1 MQSSCHIPL
10 SLDTHTFSPKITKTL
25 TIREGQNRGL
35 ASIKNICYSVRPGSP
50 GAGRL
55 SLRLTEGLLSLR
67 SYERRDVNDYICG
80 VDPILYLHCWT
91 CQSVLP
97 DFQGQKVNGRHYRN

>member
-1 MQSSCHIPL
+1 MRV
-10 SLDTHTFSPKITKTL
+10 KIGDYANFKIYAIL
-25 TIREGQNRGL
+25 
-35 ASIKNICYSVRPGSP
+35 YVRAT

-55 SLRLTEGLLSLR
+55 SLRFAEGLLSLR

-97 DFQGQKVNGRHYRN
+97 DFQGQKVNGRHYATSDGCLVKQLFA